1 MSNEHNTATETN
13 NTPASAT
20 VVPPPR
26 TRGTEAPKASEKPA
40 AAPKPKVINEQ
51 GNAARI
57 NKTTGEITMDHSAD
71 TVKRLVVGAKAAFL
85 AGLNVCLWVEMKDGT
100 AFAGEVI
107 GETGQKGCFGNTVLA
122 LRLKD
127 GTERNIDWRSG
138 KVSNLRA
145 VSINEVQ

>member
-1 MSNEHNTATETN
+1 MNNEHNTATETN
-13 NTPASAT
+13 NTPVSAT

-26 TRGTEAPKASEKPA
+26 TRGTEAPKPSEKPA

-57 NKTTGEITMDHSAD
+57 NKKTGEITMDHSAD

-107 GETGQKGCFGNTVLA
+107 GESGQKGCFGNTVLS

-145 VSINEVQ
+145 VNINEVL